1 MLDRLGS
8 VNGLEADFAMP
19 IVDQGQAKPS
29 VAMSIHRE
37 RGLAPDLIAEAMA
50 LRVAAG
56 AVDLAHNV
64 PCPYFRYA
72 LRAVPRHIST
82 RAGHEIH
89 LESVHR
95 A

>member
-1 MLDRLGS
+1 MW
-8 VNGLEADFAMP
+8 

-29 VAMSIHRE
+29 VAMLAHRE
-37 RGLAPDLIAEAMA
+37 RGFAPESIDEAMA

-56 AVDLAHNV
+56 AVDLTGNV

-72 LRAVPRHIST
+72 LRAVPRHISA
-82 RAGHEIH
+82 RARHEIH